1 MEARLLE
8 DLVLVVRDGREGE
21 HLVGYVKSRV
31 YSFAGLGLL
40 FFRLVVQLEDCQ
52 GRLIE
57 FGPLFVVSLPFEVN
71 EVSFLSALDDYLV
84 ESLGLENAQFE
95 EVEFLGAEL

>member
-1 MEARLLE
+1 
-8 DLVLVVRDGREGE
+8 
-21 HLVGYVKSRV
+21 
-31 YSFAGLGLL
+31 
-40 FFRLVVQLEDCQ
+40 
-52 GRLIE
+52 
-57 FGPLFVVSLPFEVN
+57 VSLPFEVN